1 MATTKFIR
9 ILSVIIL
16 SAGAVYVRAAES
28 ADVFPFPREMRSGGG
43 AFRVDGN
50 VAAHGDPKLVRL
62 LVGAIADDYGVAL
75 RPAASGTA
83 VKGRAVVL
91 GSIANPLVR
100 GLAASHRLKITVT
113 SPGPEGYVIAV
124 EPDLVLVA
132 GSDDAG
138 AFYGYQTLR
147 QLIRGEAGALSIAGV
162 SIRDWPHKPF
172 RGIKLYLPGRDSI
185 PYFKRFVRDFMAAH
199 KFNRLILEMNAAM
212 RLDRHPEVN
221 AGWLDLA
228 RDLVLTR
235 RDRPAGPHGNM
246 NSTHHDTADFG
257 ILEKDEVA
265 ELVRFVRD
273 QHIEVIPE
281 IPSLSHSY
289 YLLARHPEL
298 AEVPEQW
305 PDTYCPSLPGSYKLL
320 FDVFDEYIDVMKPR
334 MIHAGKDEW
343 RMPWGVCPRCR
354 NRDYRE
360 VFIEDLR
367 KTCGHLRQR
376 GVQMAMWGD
385 HLIEPLRGSGLRPR
399 TSRTG
404 WKYTAPGAIT
414 PEQARTRVPK
424 DILIFNW
431 FWDEQYAGSGQG
443 EKNDVSLEQWGF
455 RQVYG
460 NMNPHVQN
468 YGRRSARK
476 SVIGGAPSSWA
487 ATTEFNFGKDLLY
500 SFLGTGNM
508 MWSTRWPPPDELA
521 RLVQAR
527 VQRLRGRLGG
537 VVAASELDPV
547 TPVSIGAGDAAAG
560 PGAEMQTGRIASGR
574 LVFDVAAPVAV
585 GVDGDRAAQ
594 YPLES
599 APVAVSEDASSL
611 IFLHALA
618 RPAGNLQSYR
628 YIYNFVDS
636 ADLLGW
642 YEVVYEDG
650 FVETIPLRY
659 RVNILEWQRP
669 RNSQSTS
676 YCYGADA
683 VDLSADPAKPVTF
696 YAFEWR
702 NPRLGKR
709 IREIRLKGTR
719 GFQHDGKPIPA
730 NTILLAGISIVKK
743 RPFPP
748 PVMPAAEAG
757 IR

>member
-1 MATTKFIR
+1 MPRNTLIR
-9 ILSVIIL
+9 VVIGTIFAV
-16 SAGAVYVRAAES
+16 AGATHVRAAE
-28 ADVFPFPREMRSGGG
+28 AAEVFPLPREMRVTGG
-43 AFRVDGN
+43 AFSVNED
-50 VAAHGDPKLVRL
+50 VAVQGDPKLVRL
-62 LVGAIADDYGVAL
+62 LVGKVADRYGLAL
-75 RPAASGTA
+75 RPAGSEAA
-83 VKGRAVVL
+83 AKGRVIIL
-91 GSIANPLVR
+91 GSIANPVVR
-100 GLAASHRLKITVT
+100 RLAASRGLKVTPT
-113 SPGPEGYVIAV
+113 SPGPQGYAIEVR
-124 EPDLVLVA
+124 PDLVLVA
-132 GSDDAG
+132 GSDEAG
-138 AFYGYQTLR
+138 AFYGFQTLR
-147 QLIRGEAGALSIAGV
+147 QLIRRDGEATAIAGV

-273 QHIEVIPE
+273 HHIEVIPE

-298 AEVPEQW
+298 AEVPDQW

-320 FDVFDEYIDVMKPR
+320 FDVLDEYIDVMKPR
-334 MIHAGKDEW
+334 MVHMGKDEW

-367 KTCGHLRQR
+367 KTYDHLHQR
-376 GVQMAMWGD
+376 GIQMAMWGD
-385 HLIEPLRGSGLRPR
+385 YLIEPLRGSGLRPR

-404 WKYTAPGAIT
+404 WKYLAPGAIT
-414 PEQARTRVPK
+414 PEQVRTRVPK

-431 FWDEQYAGSGQG
+431 FWDEQYAGTGQG
-443 EKNDVSLEQWGF
+443 EKNDVSLEEWGF
-455 RQVYG
+455 QQVYG
-460 NMNPHVQN
+460 NMTPGVQN

-487 ATTEFNFGKDLLY
+487 ATTEFNFGKDLMY
-500 SFLGTGNM
+500 SFLGTANM
-508 MWSTRWPPPDELA
+508 LWATKWPAPDELA
-521 RLVQAR
+521 RLAQGRVEQLRAR
-527 VQRLRGRLGG
+527 LSG
-537 VVAASELDPV
+537 VVPPSDLDPV
-547 TPVSIGAGDAAAG
+547 TPLRLA
-560 PGAEMQTGRIASGR
+560 PGSERLAEMRTGRITSGK
-574 LVFDVAAPVAV
+574 LVFEVNAPHQQ
-585 GVDGDRAAQ
+585 DG
-594 YPLES
+594 
-599 APVAVSEDASSL
+599 APISIGEDASSI

-618 RPAGNLQSYR
+618 RPAGNLMSYR
-628 YIYNFVDS
+628 YIYNFPDS

-650 FVETIPLRY
+650 LVETIPLRY
-659 RVNILEWQRP
+659 RVNIMEWQRR
-669 RNSQSTS
+669 RNAQSSS

-683 VDLSADPAKPVTF
+683 VNVSAEPANPVTF
-696 YAFEWR
+696 YALEWR

-709 IREIRLKGTR
+709 IREVRLKGTR
-719 GFQHDGKPIPA
+719 GFQHEGKPIPA
-730 NTILLAGISIVKK
+730 NTILLAGISIVNK

-748 PVMPAAEAG
+748 PVMPAAS
-757 IR
+757 IRE